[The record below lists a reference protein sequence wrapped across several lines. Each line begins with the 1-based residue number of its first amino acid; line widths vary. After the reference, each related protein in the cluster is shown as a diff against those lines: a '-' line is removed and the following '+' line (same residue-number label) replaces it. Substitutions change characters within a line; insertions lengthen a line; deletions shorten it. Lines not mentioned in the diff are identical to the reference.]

1 MWTTWC
7 GSQEFS
13 PKSIFLW
20 NQVYEK
26 FQNCFDFHFMFPYT
40 FRTFSQRIKNF
51 RLGLVK
57 LSKFETIVGKFID
70 FEKATKISLF
80 YPWRRSIRRLGF
92 LMVGRER
99 SEKKLL
105 FCSGFFPDCTCAL
118 GRGQH
123 DIGVQEEVIFTTFH
137 WHKRGAIKLAKY
149 LHNIRTV
156 KQPFSKTFLL
166 AFFYFSATFN
176 ISNLVEE

>member
-1 MWTTWC
+1 
-7 GSQEFS
+7 
-13 PKSIFLW
+13 
-20 NQVYEK
+20 
-26 FQNCFDFHFMFPYT
+26 
-40 FRTFSQRIKNF
+40 
-51 RLGLVK
+51 
-57 LSKFETIVGKFID
+57 
-70 FEKATKISLF
+70 
-80 YPWRRSIRRLGF
+80 
-92 LMVGRER
+92 MVGRER

-149 LHNIRTV
+149 LHNICTV

-166 AFFYFSATFN
+166 DSIFSIFPATFN
-176 ISNLVEE
+176 ISILMEE